1 MFTAK
6 GKVISLSWQQQG
18 QEGKP
23 SWCRK
28 PNLCM
33 CMVCDVLTRVRF
45 DFAANRHT
53 DGDHQTDTSVKW
65 DCEQAFLPGFPG
77 ASIESLSYH
86 PIFLMESWSCS
97 SLAVFFL
104 NSLLNQFS
112 SANLSYFVCCDLG
125 GLTQEAWLTTSGL
138 TRNGGEKPVRWSS
151 HQHSYIC

>member
-1 MFTAK
+1 MTTARSGRK
-6 GKVISLSWQQQG
+6 TQLV
-18 QEGKP
+18 QETKP
-23 SWCRK
+23 VHVHGVWCSHK
-28 PNLCM
+28 SQIWFCSK
-33 CMVCDVLTRVRF
+33 
-45 DFAANRHT
+45 HT
-53 DGDHQTDTSVKW
+53 DRDHHTDTSVKG

-112 SANLSYFVCCDLG
+112 CANLSYFVCCDLG